1 VAHDQPTTFDLLNIL
16 KKHQKSIKKLKCH
29 GLVKMILKQLKDL
42 ERDPSALFTK
52 VVFLCCLMIHC
63 CQHRILFT
71 MLQLCAFVVRRK
83 VDGEYYVI
91 KNVRIADMSYDE
103 QISAINEV
111 KLMSRKYG

>member
-1 VAHDQPTTFDLLNIL
+1 
-16 KKHQKSIKKLKCH
+16 
-29 GLVKMILKQLKDL
+29 
-42 ERDPSALFTK
+42 
-52 VVFLCCLMIHC
+52 
-63 CQHRILFT
+63 